1 MTSTKLSITLDEMI
15 KDKIKTIASSQGL
28 SVNGYVMSLIIKD
41 MKKNGYPDID
51 KKQIDYFKDIKKQL
65 SIFPSGIDFTIE
77 SLFGKQNWNQI
88 NADERRALGKDF
100 AQKVANGQLSG
111 VIKIGKDSSNKTWYR
126 K

>member
-1 MTSTKLSITLDEMI
+1 M
-15 KDKIKTIASSQGL
+15 
-28 SVNGYVMSLIIKD
+28 
-41 MKKNGYPDID
+41 
-51 KKQIDYFKDIKKQL
+51 DIKKQL

-111 VIKIGKDSSNKTWYR
+111 VIKIGKDSSHKTWYR

>member
-15 KDKIKTIASSQGL
+15 KDKIKTIASSQCL

-88 NADERRALGKDF
+88 NADERRA
-100 AQKVANGQLSG
+100 Q
-111 VIKIGKDSSNKTWYR
+111 IGR
-126 K
+126 AHV